1 MPTAT
6 ETAFTS
12 RDVTYRLTGDKVRAA
27 TAHLTPAD
35 SAEPHPNRSWYALVG
50 THLYYVVDLVEEA
63 TGAVDVKA
71 KTARLALAELG
82 FPVFALAWNTLL
94 TQGHPG
100 HTG

>member
-50 THLYYVVDLVEEA
+50 THLYYVVDLVEKA

>member
-6 ETAFTS
+6 ETTFTAAD
-12 RDVTYRLTGDKVRAA
+12 RTYKLTADAVRAA
-27 TAHLTPAD
+27 TARLAPAD
-35 SAEPHPNRSWYALVG
+35 STDPHPNRSWYALIG

-63 TGAVDVKA
+63 TGATHVKV
-71 KTARLALAELG
+71 KVARLHLAELG